1 MMNKKQV
8 DPKQLNSIV
17 LAYIGDAI
25 YEVYVRQHLI
35 ESGQINPHELHQR
48 AVKFVAATG
57 QAQVIHQWLNNGML
71 TEVEEAVVR
80 RGRNAKSNSVP
91 KNASIQDYRYATG
104 FEALIG
110 YLHLGKEQE
119 RLEQLM
125 IDAIMFIEHEQKGM
139 DCKWRKK

>member
-1 MMNKKQV
+1 MSNHKDL

-57 QAQVIHQWLNNGML
+57 QAQIVHDWLESNVL
-71 TEVEEAVVR
+71 STEEAAVIR

-104 FEALIG
+104 FEALLG
-110 YLHLGKEQE
+110 YLHLSGQTE
-119 RLEQLM
+119 RLESLITSSIQ
-125 IDAIMFIEHEQKGM
+125 FIENKEK
-139 DCKWRKK
+139 

>member
-1 MMNKKQV
+1 MMSRKQIEA
-8 DPKQLNSIV
+8 KQLNSIV
-17 LAYIGDAI
+17 LAYIGDAV

-57 QAQVIHQWLNNGML
+57 QAQVVHAWIREEVL
-71 TEVEEAVVR
+71 TAEEAAVVR

-104 FEALIG
+104 FESLIG
-110 YLHLGKEQE
+110 YLHLEEREDRLNELMAYAVQWIESDKE
-119 RLEQLM
+119 
-125 IDAIMFIEHEQKGM
+125 
-139 DCKWRKK
+139 

>member
-1 MMNKKQV
+1 MKNKQV
-8 DPKQLNSIV
+8 EAKQLNSIV

-48 AVKFVAATG
+48 AVKFVAAKA
-57 QAQVIHQWLNNGML
+57 QAQIVHEWIR
-71 TEVEEAVVR
+71 TEILSVEEAAVVR

-110 YLHLGKEQE
+110 YLHLEEQKD
-119 RLEQLM
+119 RLNELM
-125 IDAIMFIEHEQKGM
+125 RDAIEWIESEEK
-139 DCKWRKK
+139 

>member
-1 MMNKKQV
+1 MSNHKDL

-57 QAQVIHQWLNNGML
+57 QAQIVHDWLESNVL
-71 TEVEEAVVR
+71 STEEAAVIR

-104 FEALIG
+104 FEALLG
-110 YLHLGKEQE
+110 YLHLSRQTE
-119 RLEQLM
+119 RLESLITSSIQ
-125 IDAIMFIEHEQKGM
+125 FIENKEK
-139 DCKWRKK
+139 